1 MNADKDKIIPLDTAG
16 ILYSYTKTKTW
27 NQTYRVSALL
37 KSEVD
42 GEALKQAVR
51 KMRHR
56 FPSFYVRLSD
66 GFLWKHFKSAPVD
79 VDEIVVHD
87 YEYCAP
93 VDTEGIYSPLFKI
106 HYCENRISLDIFH
119 GVTDGHGAIVFLK
132 TLLATYFGILG
143 IYIPPTHG
151 ILNIED
157 EPKPEELED
166 GYMKFYDK
174 KKGKLT
180 RLEKTAY
187 QHYVSDSDGEFSII
201 QGKFSASQLKKLT
214 KSLGVSVTEY
224 LAAVY
229 VYSYYVNKNH
239 KSKKPIKIQFPINL
253 RSIFGLETLR
263 NFSLVMTISLPYRKE
278 EYTFEEILR
287 TTVDQIA
294 QGKDKE
300 KLQKAINTNV
310 SDAVMFISKYSPSV
324 LKRPFIVAGFLLY
337 GERMITSPI
346 SNMGMVSAPNELKEQ
361 VEYFDATIGA
371 TKKNAINAA
380 VITFCDNV
388 AVTFSTKKSRREV
401 QDTFFDFLQKNGID
415 VEFTVR

>member
-214 KSLGVSVTEY
+214 KALGVSVTEY

-229 VYSYYVNKNH
+229 VYSYYVNKNY

-346 SNMGMVSAPNELKEQ
+346 SNMGMVSAPDELKEQ

-401 QDTFFDFLQKNGID
+401 QDTFFDFLQKDGID